1 VLIAE
6 ADGLVRGSR
15 CAFSYSRAVA
25 GAFVTCLVAT
35 MPVLAGGDTEAGK
48 NVFKKFALCHTA
60 EPGKN
65 KIGPSLFGILGRHP
79 ANVQN
84 FAYSQAMK
92 DLDHDWDEK
101 TLDTY
106 LSDPKTMVPGTKM
119 VFPGLKEQKDR
130 DDVIAYLTTLK

>member
-6 ADGLVRGSR
+6 ADGLVRGLR
-15 CAFSYSRAVA
+15 CTFSHSRAVA

-48 NVFKKFALCHTA
+48 NVFKKCALCHTA